1 MSDIETT
8 ENNKNNLPR
17 PVRGSPTTPRRR
29 AHASPG
35 RSASSILRAARDEL
49 YLGMRFLG
57 CGAEQLYLSDG
68 WFGQSVWNR
77 RGCNVLPSGTAWRA
91 L

>member
-1 MSDIETT
+1 MSDIKTT
-8 ENNKNNLPR
+8 ENNKNNFLPDQESNSQEAAQR
-17 PVRGSPTTPRRR
+17 LQDIG
-29 AHASPG
+29 
-35 RSASSILRAARDEL
+35 SSILRAARDEL
-49 YLGMRFLG
+49 YLGMRFSG

-77 RGCNVLPSGTAWRA
+77 RGCDVLPSGTAWRA

>member
-8 ENNKNNLPR
+8 ENNKNNFLPGQ
-17 PVRGSPTTPRRR
+17 GSNSQEAAQRLQDI
-29 AHASPG
+29 G
-35 RSASSILRAARDEL
+35 SSILRAARDEL
-49 YLGMRFLG
+49 YL
-57 CGAEQLYLSDG
+57 GAEQLYLSDG

-77 RGCNVLPSGTAWRA
+77 RGCDVLPSGTAWRA